1 MKFLPQ
7 TTRKHKK
14 NTIRSQQQQFDDVD
28 AEEEFSDIISDITS
42 VGGGGIAASTAS
54 TPSKRSKNSLQKYL
68 TSSIPKKK
76 KSSSSSSPN
85 LRNNRE
91 TTTTRQQQQQPF
103 PPMALGTISPTKII
117 RSSNHF
123 KRPPSSLLSKSESLR
138 GSMNTTTS
146 SLHNTSTHS
155 LHSNNEME
163 YSTIHHNKST
173 FIVRECNYEGGVLNP
188 HAVGAAATAVEY
200 GVGTDFFIGEV
211 DLDPD
216 IDIGNNKYEGNK
228 EEHFRLVC
236 TGSLSYASLLLNYRM
251 MDDYNICLLF
261 ANCIFSLSLSPLPS
275 PAILV

>member
-91 TTTTRQQQQQPF
+91 TTTTQQQQQPF
-103 PPMALGTISPTKII
+103 PPVTLGTISPTKII

>member
-91 TTTTRQQQQQPF
+91 TTTTQQQQQPF
-103 PPMALGTISPTKII
+103 PPVTLGTISPTKIA

-123 KRPPSSLLSKSESLR
+123 KRPSSSLLSKSQSLR

-216 IDIGNNKYEGNK
+216 IGNNKKEGNK

>member
-42 VGGGGIAASTAS
+42 VGGIASTAS

-85 LRNNRE
+85 LRNNKE
-91 TTTTRQQQQQPF
+91 TTTTQQQQQQQQQPF
-103 PPMALGTISPTKII
+103 PPVTLGTISPTKIT
-117 RSSNHF
+117 RSPNHF
-123 KRPPSSLLSKSESLR
+123 KRPSSSLLSKSQSLR

-216 IDIGNNKYEGNK
+216 IGNKKKEGNK

-251 MDDYNICLLF
+251 MDEIITICLLF
-261 ANCIFSLSLSPLPS
+261 AHCIFSLSLSPFLPL
-275 PAILV
+275 P